1 MVGIKLLQIPAVQLK
16 KLVRDMLLLVLHYL
30 KSKHALLKLLQ
41 YLHILVLL
49 YVICDLD
56 MSLDS
61 IEQDGVASSMLEAE
75 LVGTQE
81 L

>member
-56 MSLDS
+56 MSLDG

>member
-1 MVGIKLLQIPAVQLK
+1 
-16 KLVRDMLLLVLHYL
+16 
-30 KSKHALLKLLQ
+30 LQ
-41 YLHILVLL
+41 YLQVLILL

-56 MSLDS
+56 MSLDG